1 MNLNFKIYKFLVLFI
16 TDVSC
21 LVALEHFHI
30 IWSLSTEYMHL
41 CLQGMAKRLLNLF
54 LNPSFSDKRYYIIP
68 SKRKWLNNRITN
80 IRPTSSIVRKP
91 RSLGQLANY
100 KASEYRSML
109 LYYLPVC
116 LPGCLPDIY
125 IKHVRLF
132 SAAAYILLKKR
143 ISSEEVDRA
152 EKMLET
158 FVRQHQ
164 ELFGKHNMV
173 MVVHLLNHLA
183 ESVRRLG
190 PLWCHSAFPFERN
203 NGCLLKMVNG
213 TTDVMHQISFKYC
226 LSKSVNRKNNRKQM
240 ETGRDGNGNVIKN
253 TDTKK
258 SDPMGPMLLGKAENF
273 NEKASHIFDTLS
285 LDIVKLE
292 NIFHVHRRI
301 KLKGIIYTSEMYTR
315 PKKSIDYFIG
325 LHDGTV
331 GTAKYYFSHAD
342 RICVMLQA
350 FDIIDELDHIDK
362 VLKSTRLI
370 IAPVVEI
377 EKKYLYMK
385 VGLNSYIVCRPNP
398 YENE

>member
-1 MNLNFKIYKFLVLFI
+1 MNLNLKISKNFSLYI
-16 TDVSC
+16 SDVSC

-41 CLQGMAKRLLNLF
+41 CLQGIGKRLLNLF
-54 LNPSFSDKRYYIIP
+54 LNPSFSDKRYYITP
-68 SKRKWLNNRITN
+68 SKRKLLNNRITH

-91 RSLGQLANY
+91 RSLSQRANY
-100 KASEYRSML
+100 KASEYRSMF

-116 LPGCLPDIY
+116 LTGCLPDIY

-132 SAAAYILLKKR
+132 SAATYILLKKR
-143 ISSEEVDRA
+143 ISHEEVDRA
-152 EKMLET
+152 EEMLIT

-183 ESVRRLG
+183 ESVRELG

-213 TTDVMHQISFKYC
+213 TTDVMHQISSKYC
-226 LSKSVNRKNNRKQM
+226 LSKSINRKQM
-240 ETGRDGNGNVIKN
+240 GRDGNGNVITN
-253 TDTKK
+253 TDTKNN
-258 SDPMGPMLLGKAENF
+258 DPMLLGKAENF
-273 NEKASHIFDTLS
+273 NEKTSHIFDSLS
-285 LDIVKLE
+285 LDVVKLE
-292 NIFHVHRRI
+292 NILQVHKRI
-301 KLKGIIYTSEMYTR
+301 KLNGKIYTSELYTR

-325 LHDGTV
+325 LQNGTI
-331 GTAKYYFSHAD
+331 GTAKYYFSHAG

-350 FDIIDELDHIDK
+350 FDIIDQIDHIDK
-362 VLKSTRLI
+362 VLKTTRLI

-385 VGLNSYIVCRPNP
+385 VGLHNYIVCRPNP

>member
-1 MNLNFKIYKFLVLFI
+1 
-16 TDVSC
+16 
-21 LVALEHFHI
+21 
-30 IWSLSTEYMHL
+30 MHL

-54 LNPSFSDKRYYIIP
+54 LNSSFSDKRYYIAP
-68 SKRKWLNNRITN
+68 SKRKWLNNRITH

-91 RSLGQLANY
+91 RSLGQRANY
-100 KASEYRSML
+100 KASEYRSMF

-125 IKHVRLF
+125 VKHVRLF

-152 EKMLET
+152 EEMLIT

-183 ESVRRLG
+183 ESVRELG

-213 TTDVMHQISFKYC
+213 TTDVMQQISSKYC
-226 LSKSVNRKNNRKQM
+226 LSKSVNRKQM
-240 ETGRDGNGNVIKN
+240 GRDGN

-258 SDPMGPMLLGKAENF
+258 NDPMLLGKAENF

-292 NIFHVHRRI
+292 NILQVHRRI
-301 KLKGIIYTSEMYTR
+301 KLKGIIYTSELYTR

-325 LHDGTV
+325 LKNGTI
-331 GTAKYYFSHAD
+331 GIAKYYFCHAD

-350 FDIIDELDHIDK
+350 FDIIDQIDHIDK
-362 VLKSTRLI
+362 VLRTTRLI

-385 VGLNSYIVCRPNP
+385 VGLQHYVVCRPNP